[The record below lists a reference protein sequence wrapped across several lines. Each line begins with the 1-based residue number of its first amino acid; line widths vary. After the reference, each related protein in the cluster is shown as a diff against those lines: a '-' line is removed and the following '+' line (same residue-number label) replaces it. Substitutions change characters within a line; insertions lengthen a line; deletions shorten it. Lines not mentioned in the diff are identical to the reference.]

1 MEDSTNIKNNKEN
14 SMKVKLKKEQL
25 NFLDK
30 YVLCID
36 TKTAINDKFQIACKG
51 NRLIFSQKSNVGY
64 LITELTYPE
73 TFEKEEKVI
82 FETSTFASLIKSIPN
97 NSDITITEKG
107 INFNNNCYDI
117 VNTDFLLDDVDEFL
131 TIASDTSVEKFNLN
145 DIENYFK
152 IKEYA
157 VGDKLDTVSY
167 QNGYFVASNRY
178 YVTGFVKTDNFKLD
192 SDFYFSEDTFALFS
206 AYKVKEA
213 TVYNLDDMY
222 FFKLDDTF
230 IFIPKNEY
238 ILPNMFDDAIK
249 EMYEHPSKVVVNK
262 NAIKDTL
269 TRMKIV
275 ARNNKESRIYLEL
288 SDDTMVIKNT
298 DTQFAQEDIKL
309 LSIDDDVKGV
319 VMPVSVNHL
328 SSIIDK
334 CDGENIEIYCTADEE
349 NFISM
354 KIKDETSK
362 YFYILNLLEK

>member
-1 MEDSTNIKNNKEN
+1 ME
-14 SMKVKLKKEQL
+14 VKLKKEQL

-36 TKTAINDKFQIACKG
+36 TKTAINDKFQISCKG
-51 NRLIFSQKSNVGY
+51 NKLIFSQKSNVGY
-64 LITELTYPE
+64 LITEVTYSD
-73 TFEKEEKVI
+73 TFEKEESIV
-82 FETSTFASLIKSIPN
+82 FETATFVSLIKSIPN
-97 NSDITITEKG
+97 NSDIVITEKG

-117 VNTDFLLDDVDEFL
+117 VNTDFELDDVDEFL
-131 TIASDTSVEKFNLN
+131 TIASDTTVKKFELK
-145 DIENYFK
+145 DIDNYFK

-157 VGDKLDTVSY
+157 TGDKLDTISY

-178 YVTGFVKTDNFKLD
+178 YVTGFVKTENFKLD
-192 SDFYFSEDTFALFS
+192 KDFYFSEDTFALFG

-213 TVYNLDDMY
+213 IIHDLEDMY

-230 IFIPKNEY
+230 VFIPKHEY
-238 ILPNMFDDAIK
+238 ILPNMFEDAVK
-249 EMYEHPSKVVVNK
+249 QMYEHPFKAVINK
-262 NAIKDTL
+262 TAIKDTL

-275 ARNNKESRIYLEL
+275 ARNNKEGRIYLEL
-288 SDDTMVIKNT
+288 SDDKMIIKNT

-309 LSIDDDVKGV
+309 LSIDVDINNVII
-319 VMPVSVNHL
+319 PVSVNHL

-334 CDGENIEIYCTADEE
+334 CDGENIEIYCTPDED

-362 YFYILNLLEK
+362 YFYLLNLLEK